1 MDNFNNGY
9 MPDEEARRRQLQRER
24 QRRLEQR
31 RRDRQQA
38 IAFLIIV
45 GLVIMGT
52 IIFFIS
58 KAFGNKND
66 DSSSAESKT
75 EVTQSSSES
84 EKNPEKQTN
93 NGAETDAEHKIE
105 VIDGITY
112 VDGIL
117 VANKSY
123 NLPEDYDPG
132 LNDEAFA
139 AFEKMIAG
147 ASKDGISIYL
157 CSGYRNYQD
166 QQFQYNEY
174 VTNRGVEEAD
184 KISARPGHS
193 EHQTGLAFDVNYTEF
208 SFADTEEGKW
218 LAEHCS
224 EYGFIIRYPENKE
237 DKTGFSYEPWHVRY
251 LGVDLAKKVTESGL
265 CLEEYLGITSEYNE

>member
-224 EYGFIIRYPENKE
+224 EYGFIIRYPEDKE